1 MALKLSPR
9 DGRAE
14 RAAVAALV
22 AQIPRFLRL
31 LYRLLRDARVS
42 RLDKALLLGVAAY
55 VVMPLDLLPDVFGFL
70 GLVDDLYFMALA
82 LERLLVRS
90 GREVLLEH
98 WEGDPETLDRLVLGL
113 EEVGSFVPAPV
124 RSVLRGRVRE
134 D

>member
-1 MALKLSPR
+1 MGLKLSPR